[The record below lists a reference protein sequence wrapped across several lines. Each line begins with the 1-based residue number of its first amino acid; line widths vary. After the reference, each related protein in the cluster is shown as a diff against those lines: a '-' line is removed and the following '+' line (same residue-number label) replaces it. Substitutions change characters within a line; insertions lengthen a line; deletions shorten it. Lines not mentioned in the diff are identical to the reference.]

1 MGVRLFAGTPW
12 DRPPTCER
20 CGKLEQELPVSCRRS
35 LCSRRIWPPRS
46 RPRRL
51 AIEKRPG
58 RRFVTAVR
66 GLAAA
71 DNDLPSLLARLKA
84 ACGAGGTLKDDVIEI
99 QGRQLDR
106 VRSLLQELGYK
117 VSG

>member
-20 CGKLEQELPVSCRRS
+20 CGKLEQDCHCPPLPKAPTYVA
-35 LCSRRIWPPRS
+35 PAKQTA
-46 RPRRL
+46 RL
-51 AIEKRPG
+51 VVEKRPG
-58 RRFVTAVR
+58 RRWVTAVR
-66 GLAAA
+66 GLAAT
-71 DNDLPSLLARLKA
+71 DNDLPGLLARLKA

-99 QGRQLDR
+99 QGQQLDR

-117 VSG
+117 VKG